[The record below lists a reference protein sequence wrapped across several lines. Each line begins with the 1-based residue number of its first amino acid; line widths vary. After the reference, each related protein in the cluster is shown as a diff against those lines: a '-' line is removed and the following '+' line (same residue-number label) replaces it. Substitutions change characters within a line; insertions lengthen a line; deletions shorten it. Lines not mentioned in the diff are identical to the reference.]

1 MATPVI
7 GLGPV
12 EPVSTVLGLLES
24 TAHNGFPVF
33 DSASPRDPATG
44 MGRLDGFVLRAQL
57 EVLLQRP
64 QAWADA
70 EGRYLSQPPDV
81 DALELG
87 IDAQMQA
94 AVAGAAPAGSSRP
107 RALAP
112 GQPFLPGS
120 AAGLQARGMERMPTI
135 GDTISDARLGPPH
148 LNLRPFMSLAPTA
161 VRPGTPA
168 ADAHRLFLALS
179 LRHLCVV
186 DLRGY
191 LRGIITRSDL
201 DHAAG
206 AGWWRRNR
214 QAPTP
219 RHTLPLRHG
228 SGSWIATSL
237 RSLAIPSRRMVTS
250 LVQRMSGSP
259 VGSILMD
266 GAVRG
271 GPAPDEDGI

>member
-1 MATPVI
+1 MATRVI

-12 EPVSTVLGLLES
+12 EPVSTVLDLLES

-33 DSASPRDPATG
+33 DSESPREPATG
-44 MGRLDGFVLRAQL
+44 MGRLEGFVLRAQL

-64 QAWADA
+64 EAWADA
-70 EGRYLSQPPDV
+70 EGRYLSLPDDV
-81 DALELG
+81 DALETA

-94 AVAGAAPAGSSRP
+94 VVAGAASAGGSMRP
-107 RALAP
+107 KA
-112 GQPFLPGS
+112 PGS
-120 AAGLQARGMERMPTI
+120 AAGPAAAHGMERMPTI
-135 GDTISDARLGPPH
+135 GDSISDARTGPPH
-148 LNLRPFMSLAPTA
+148 LNLRPFMSLAPAA

-186 DLRGY
+186 DARGY

-219 RHTLPLRHG
+219 RHALPLRHG

-250 LVQRMSGSP
+250 LVNRMSGSP
-259 VGSILMD
+259 VGSFLMD
-266 GAVRG
+266 GAARG
-271 GPAPDEDGI
+271 GLTEEDGI